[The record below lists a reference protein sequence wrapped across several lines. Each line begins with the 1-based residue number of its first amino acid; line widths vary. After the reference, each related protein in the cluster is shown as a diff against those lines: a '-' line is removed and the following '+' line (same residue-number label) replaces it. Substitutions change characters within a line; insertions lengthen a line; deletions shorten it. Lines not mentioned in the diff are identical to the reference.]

1 VNAVLLYVPL
11 VVLALVVLFGFA
23 GCWLPTQGTG
33 APEPQGPG
41 PWPPGSP
48 PGDYSGFITE
58 SGPVAFWPLTD
69 ADDAPFA
76 MDKVGPNN
84 HPGTYVGSVTHGP
97 NSLDD
102 SLPSAPG
109 NLPTKF
115 DGTGYIE
122 VAHDPGDSTFA
133 IPDKFSVEAL
143 VLPDDMS
150 ALLPTAKASGLPD
163 AYIVSNLSARGGWAL
178 QVLLNLEGHGGD
190 GWIVAQVRDNNGV
203 TTSVQLPYN
212 LAAPLGS
219 AWWVLMRYQKGIPE
233 GTLFLRVNSQ
243 FISQFAAYDPNT
255 TTAPLQIGVGL
266 HGELQDIAVYNRVLG
281 AQEALDHMQASKTP

>member
-1 VNAVLLYVPL
+1 VNAVLLFVPL

-41 PWPPGSP
+41 PWPPASP
-48 PGDYSGFITE
+48 PGDYSGFITK

-69 ADDAPFA
+69 ADDASIA
-76 MDKVGPNN
+76 MDKKGPND
-84 HPGTYVGSVTHGP
+84 HPGIYVGSVTHGP

-122 VAHDPGDSTFA
+122 VAHDPSDSTFE
-133 IPDKFSVEAL
+133 IPEFSVEAL

-150 ALLPTAKASGLPD
+150 ALLQMGSSLPD
-163 AYIVSNLSARGGWAL
+163 AYIVSNLSAGGGWAL
-178 QVLLNLEGHGGD
+178 QVILNPQGHGGD
-190 GWIVAQVRDNNGV
+190 GWIVAQVRDTNGV
-203 TTSVQLPYN
+203 TTPVQLPYN
-212 LAAPLGS
+212 LAAPMGS
-219 AWWVLMRYQKGIPE
+219 AWWVLMRYQKGIPQ
-233 GTLFLRVNSQ
+233 GTLFLRVNSL
-243 FISQFAAYDPNT
+243 FTSQFAAYDHH

-266 HGELQDIAVYNRVLG
+266 HGQLQDVAVYNRVLG
-281 AQEALDHMQASKTP
+281 AQEALEHMQASKTP